1 MVLVMAD
8 VAVIATIV
16 GFFLAAALLLR
27 GLDRVIADSGAR
39 AVEPGDEHGIPEREP
54 QPGRSA

>member
-1 MVLVMAD
+1 MAD

-16 GFFLAAALLLR
+16 GFFLAATLLLR

-39 AVEPGDEHGIPEREP
+39 AVEPGDENGIPEREP